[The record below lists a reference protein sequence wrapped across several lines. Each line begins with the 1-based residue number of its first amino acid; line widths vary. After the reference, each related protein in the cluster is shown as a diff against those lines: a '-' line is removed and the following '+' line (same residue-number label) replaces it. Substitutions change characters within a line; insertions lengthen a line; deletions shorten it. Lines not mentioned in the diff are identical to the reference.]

1 MNQKEIPDSAIEVV
15 AQHINERNNRQ
26 TNIPISGPDENTET
40 PHYFEI
46 IPFDQIDKTDRKFF
60 CDRRKL

>member
-15 AQHINERNNRQ
+15 AKHINERNNRQ

-40 PHYFEI
+40 PHYFE
-46 IPFDQIDKTDRKFF
+46 TSTGE
-60 CDRRKL
+60 